1 MCGRGAVEPYDG
13 RLSALHSVTNM
24 TKQNNK
30 PELFVVDGSNIATE
44 GRSKPSL
51 EQLNE
56 AVDAF
61 KQEYPDVRVT
71 VVVDATFGHRIAKKE
86 VTAFDTAVAN
96 NDLVTPPAGAVGRGD
111 AFILAIADK
120 VDAGVFSND
129 SFQEFHG
136 EYGWLFDH
144 GRLIGG
150 KPVPHVGWVF
160 VDRNPVRGPK
170 SRESIRAAKKADA
183 DEPPTAAKDRA
194 KRRVRKKKAAAST
207 APAEESSDASTEES
221 SDASTDESSSPPA
234 QESEAP
240 SAGSSGKQGG
250 RSSRRSSRRSK
261 QGARSSDG
269 SAAKASGDDDS
280 SGGSTGGGSTTK
292 HVNEL
297 MPFLEFVERHAVGQT
312 ISGVVE
318 SYSSHGAYAKVDDV
332 SVYIPLRLMADPAPT
347 SARKVLKLGD
357 EVELVVAAY
366 APERRSIDVALP
378 AMASTIEAAAE
389 PAEVVAAA
397 TDEEQQSSRR
407 GSRRRS
413 KRRAAEPTSAPA
425 EPTAEETT
433 EESGSDEPAPK
444 KRAARKRAPAKKKA
458 AAKKAPAKK
467 RAARKRAPA
476 KKKAAAKKAPAKKK
490 AAAKKAPAKKKA
502 AAKKAPAKKKAAA
515 RKRSSATSGGEPAA
529 SSGS

>member
-1 MCGRGAVEPYDG
+1 MCGRGSDEPYDG
-13 RLSALHSVTNM
+13 RLSAVHSVTNM

-120 VDAGVFSND
+120 ADAGVFSND

-136 EYGWLFDH
+136 EYGWLFEH

-207 APAEESSDASTEES
+207 ASADESP
-221 SDASTDESSSPPA
+221 DASTDESSSTPD
-234 QESEAP
+234 QEP
-240 SAGSSGKQGG
+240 SSDGSSGTSTQRG
-250 RSSRRSSRRSK
+250 RSSRRSSRRGK
-261 QGARSSDG
+261 QTERSSESSTGKATANEG
-269 SAAKASGDDDS
+269 SS
-280 SGGSTGGGSTTK
+280 GGGSTAK

-357 EVELVVAAY
+357 AVELVVAAY

-378 AMASTIEAAAE
+378 AMASTIEPAAE
-389 PAEVVAAA
+389 PAAVVAAA
-397 TDEEQQSSRR
+397 TDEEPRTARR

-413 KRRAAEPTSAPA
+413 KRRAAEPAPA
-425 EPTAEETT
+425 SEQSASSADDGAAPSSADEP
-433 EESGSDEPAPK
+433 SPAPK
-444 KRAARKRAPAKKKA
+444 KRAAR
-458 AAKKAPAKK
+458 
-467 RAARKRAPA
+467 
-476 KKKAAAKKAPAKKK
+476 KKAPAKKK
-490 AAAKKAPAKKKA
+490 AAAKKAAAKTTPAKKKAAPKKRAARKKAAAKKAPAKKTAAAKTTPAKKKA

-515 RKRSSATSGGEPAA
+515 RKRSSATS
-529 SSGS
+529 SDS